1 MATKTKTTTLTN
13 TGLKIGKLAL
23 YVNNA
28 AQTYR
33 VGKGKA
39 QNIGYLFGSMSKGEA
54 RKLRKALHAL
64 GYGNAVRVS
73 RINEVPL
80 DTDDNSNVKLAA

>member
-1 MATKTKTTTLTN
+1 MATKTKTTLTN

-28 AQTYR
+28 VQTYR
-33 VGKGKA
+33 VGAKGKA

-54 RKLRKALHAL
+54 RKLRKALHGL
-64 GYGNAVRVS
+64 GYGNAGRVS
-73 RINEVPL
+73 RTIPL
-80 DTDDNSNVKLAA
+80 DTDDSDIRIAA